1 MFKTISS
8 GFAYSVAFALMTS
21 TSAVAQDSLT
31 FATSQPYGLIS
42 GSELPDGGV
51 GTLVFKHIMDKAGL
65 NAAVEFAPSW
75 TDAEEGARKADYAG
89 TFPFYYTLAR
99 SLSFRYSDAVLA
111 VGERLYAN
119 DVRLSSLDDLA
130 GKDVCYP
137 EGYDLA
143 TSLQLRVDAG
153 DFSRVFAPD
162 MNACFQKLANKEVF
176 AVLADQSEA
185 GFVLNFADYDVA
197 AVRESNFDLA
207 RRTLHLMIPFDY
219 PNAADIITKFNT
231 ALTEARDSGE
241 LEQMLKDRIDVDLI
255 PLSATDFRVK
265 AGVDAVLK
273 LHDGSRQKGRVLES
287 APGRYDVDTQYGPI
301 TYPRSIIADIC
312 PAEGCPGDAAPAVAA
327 APAANVAEQVAEA
340 VAETVVETPAE
351 PEVVASVAPTALRL
365 QGSNTVG
372 AQLAPALLEA
382 WVAKEGAEMGAWA
395 LGEENERSVE
405 VEGELPGGVKEI
417 TLAAHGS
424 STGFRA
430 MIEGNADIAMAS
442 RRIKDEERNDL
453 LTAGYEDPL
462 ADGEK
467 GEVVVGLDGVA
478 VIVHPDNQIRE
489 LTIEQ
494 LRAIFAGQITNWSQL
509 GGEDLPIVVHS
520 RDDKSGTYDTF
531 ESLVMNKLPIVGS
544 AKLFESNANLS
555 DAVRAEKGA
564 IGFTGLSYVRNAR
577 ALPLKVCDAVH
588 SPTGFSVK
596 TEEYPLSRRLYMYT
610 NTKVD
615 PVDVKSFTDYVV
627 TEGQKQVEESGFV
640 NLEVGTR
647 KGWEAVDALAN
658 IQFMAHQ
665 NGPVVRDYVLTVRD
679 MERLST
685 TFHFITGKSDL
696 DARSIDDMGRLAEW
710 MAQPENAGR
719 KLVFVGFADNR
730 GGYEINL
737 QISQQRAQ
745 AVADNFLAQ
754 STVKPEIKVMAVGED
769 APVAC
774 NDETGYDQN
783 RRVEV
788 WVSR

>member
-8 GFAYSVAFALMTS
+8 GFACSVAFALMTS
-21 TSAVAQDSLT
+21 TAAVAQDSLT

-75 TDAEEGARKADYAG
+75 ADAETGARNADYAG
-89 TFPFYYTLAR
+89 TFPFYYTLNR

-119 DVRLSSLDDLA
+119 DVRLSSLEDLA
-130 GKDVCYP
+130 GKDMCYP

-143 TSLQLRVDAG
+143 TPLQLRVDAG
-153 DFSRVFAPD
+153 DFKRIFAAD

-185 GFVLNFADYDVA
+185 AFVLSFADYDVA

-207 RRTLHLMIPFDY
+207 RRTLHLMVPFDY
-219 PNAADIITKFNT
+219 PDADGIVSKFNA

-241 LEQMLKDRIDVDLI
+241 LAQMLKDRIDVDLI
-255 PLSATDFRVK
+255 PLSATDYRVK
-265 AGVDAVLK
+265 AAVEAVLK

-287 APGRYDVDTQYGPI
+287 APGRYDVETQYGPI

-312 PAEGCPGDAAPAVAA
+312 PAEGCAGDTAPAV
-327 APAANVAEQVAEA
+327 NVAEQVAEA
-340 VAETVVETPAE
+340 VAETVVEAPVE
-351 PEVVASVAPTALRL
+351 PDVVASVAPTALRL

-382 WVAKEGAEMGAWA
+382 WVAKQGAEMGAWV
-395 LGEENERSVE
+395 LGEQNERAVE
-405 VEGELPGGVKEI
+405 VQGDLPGGVKEI

-442 RRIKDEERNDL
+442 RRIKDAERNDL
-453 LTAGYEDPL
+453 LTAGYADPL

-478 VIVHPDNQIRE
+478 VIVHPDNPIRD
-489 LTIEQ
+489 LTPEQ
-494 LRAIFAGQITNWSQL
+494 LREIFSGYFKNWSQL
-509 GGEDLPIVVHS
+509 GGPDMPIVLYM

-531 ESLVMNKLPIVGS
+531 NSLVMRGVPMTTNGKT
-544 AKLFESNANLS
+544 FESNANLA
-555 DAVRAEKGA
+555 DAVRADKGA
-564 IGFTGLSYVRNAR
+564 IGFTGLSYVRNAK
-577 ALPLKVCDAVH
+577 AVPLKVCDAIH
-588 SPTGFSVK
+588 TPTGFSVK

-610 NTKVD
+610 NTKTD
-615 PVDVKSFTDYVV
+615 PADVQSFTDYVT
-627 TEGQKQVEESGFV
+627 TEGQELVEENGFV
-640 NLEVGTR
+640 DLKVGTR
-647 KGWEAVDALAN
+647 TGWEAVDALAN
-658 IQFMAHQ
+658 IQFMPHQ

-679 MERLST
+679 MDRLST
-685 TFHFITGKSDL
+685 TFHFVTGKSEL
-696 DARSIDDMGRLAEW
+696 DARSVDDMGRLADW
-710 MAQPENAGR
+710 MALPENAGR
-719 KLVFVGFADNR
+719 KLLFVGFADNR
-730 GGYEINL
+730 GGYEVNL
-737 QISQQRAQ
+737 EISRKRAQ
-745 AVADNFLAQ
+745 AVADTFLGQ
-754 STVKPEIKVMAVGED
+754 SAVKPAIQVMAVGED

-774 NDETGYDQN
+774 NEEIGYDLN